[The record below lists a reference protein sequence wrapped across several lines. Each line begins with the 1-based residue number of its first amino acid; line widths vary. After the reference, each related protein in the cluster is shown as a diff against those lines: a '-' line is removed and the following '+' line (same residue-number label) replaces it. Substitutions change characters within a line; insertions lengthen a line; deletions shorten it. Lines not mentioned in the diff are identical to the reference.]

1 MNEHQKVFY
10 ILYNISIY
18 FLFQPRKDVNTHHF
32 SSSSPPTLIYYSPVW
47 FVCRTKFGVMIG
59 QIACQS
65 SSREG
70 SIDPKIDLNFWT
82 VV

>member
-10 ILYNISIY
+10 ILYISIY
-18 FLFQPRKDVNTHHF
+18 FLFQPQKDSSTTIFKF
-32 SSSSPPTLIYYSPVW
+32 SHRLNLLLSCL
-47 FVCRTKFGVMIG
+47 VCLSDKIRVMIG

-70 SIDPKIDLNFWT
+70 SIDPKIY
-82 VV
+82 